1 MEDKFLNNRINVI
14 PRPLV
19 IQELPG
25 IFTLSND
32 TIIIAAAGCENE
44 LRLFKNNLKEDF
56 NFEFSDKTDS
66 KSVIKLILNDNQVK
80 DESYHLHVDVNK
92 IEIIG
97 WSTAGIFYGLQ
108 TLRQLINNEEKL
120 TIPCVH
126 IEDRPR
132 FQWRSFMLDVA
143 RYFKN
148 TSTIKQLLNEISQ
161 LKMNRFHWHL
171 TDDQGWRIEIK
182 KYPKLTE
189 IGSIRSYSQT
199 GGWNSVTF
207 DNTIHEGYY
216 TQEEIKEI
224 IQYANER
231 HIQIVPEIDMP
242 GHASAAI
249 ASYPS
254 LGCDPQQPINVPG
267 EFCIHHS
274 VFNVANSQTTEFLEN
289 VLDEV
294 IDLFSTSD
302 VIHIGGDEVKYGQ
315 WELSTEI
322 TKFINEHNLQSPADL
337 QIWFTNKISN
347 FINGKHR
354 RMMGWNE
361 IMGDIKLHH
370 YTTESDILTKEKLA
384 QNTIVQFWTGSLDLL
399 NKIISHGYDVINSYC
414 EYTYLDYSHYRISL
428 EKAYNFD
435 PIPERLPEEFYSK
448 ILGLGCQMW
457 GEWIP
462 TIDRMNQQIFPR
474 LAAYAEVGWTSLKNK
489 NYQNFQQK
497 LTSYFYKRWDKQ
509 EISYYKLTQ

>member
-1 MEDKFLNNRINVI
+1 
-14 PRPLV
+14 
-19 IQELPG
+19 
-25 IFTLSND
+25 
-32 TIIIAAAGCENE
+32 
-44 LRLFKNNLKEDF
+44 
-56 NFEFSDKTDS
+56 
-66 KSVIKLILNDNQVK
+66 
-80 DESYHLHVDVNK
+80 
-92 IEIIG
+92 
-97 WSTAGIFYGLQ
+97 TAGIFYGLQ
-108 TLRQLINNEEKL
+108 TLRQLINNKEKL
-120 TIPCVH
+120 TSPCVH

-143 RYFKN
+143 RHFKN
-148 TSTIKQLLNEISQ
+148 TSTIKQLLKEMSQ

-189 IGSIRSYSQT
+189 IGSIRSCTQS
-199 GGWNSVTF
+199 GGWKSMKY
-207 DNTIHEGYY
+207 DYTIHEGYY

-231 HIQIVPEIDMP
+231 HIQIVPEIEMP

-254 LGCDPQQPINVPG
+254 LGCNPQQQINVPG
-267 EFCIHHS
+267 KFGVHYS
-274 VFNVANSQTTEFLEN
+274 VFNVANPQTMEFLEN
-289 VLDEV
+289 VLEEV

-302 VIHIGGDEVKYGQ
+302 VIHIGGDEVQYDQ
-315 WELSTEI
+315 WKSSTEI
-322 TKFINEHNLQSPADL
+322 TTFINEHNLQSPADL

-361 IMGDIKLHH
+361 IIGGSKLHH

-384 QNTIVQFWTGSLDLL
+384 QNTVVHFWKGSLDLL
-399 NKIISHGYDVINSYC
+399 NKTISQGYDVVNSNNK
-414 EYTYLDYSHYRISL
+414 YTYLDYNYNRISL

-435 PIPERLPEEFYSK
+435 PIPEKLLEEYHSK

-457 GEWIP
+457 GEWIS
-462 TIDRMNQQIFPR
+462 TVDKMNQQIFPR
-474 LAAYAEVGWTSLKNK
+474 VAAYAEVGWTSLKNK

-497 LTSYFYKRWDKQ
+497 LASYFYKQWSKQ
-509 EISYYKLTQ
+509 GINYYKL

>member
-1 MEDKFLNNRINVI
+1 
-14 PRPLV
+14 
-19 IQELPG
+19 
-25 IFTLSND
+25 
-32 TIIIAAAGCENE
+32 
-44 LRLFKNNLKEDF
+44 
-56 NFEFSDKTDS
+56 
-66 KSVIKLILNDNQVK
+66 
-80 DESYHLHVDVNK
+80 
-92 IEIIG
+92 
-97 WSTAGIFYGLQ
+97 
-108 TLRQLINNEEKL
+108 
-120 TIPCVH
+120 
-126 IEDRPR
+126 
-132 FQWRSFMLDVA
+132 
-143 RYFKN
+143 
-148 TSTIKQLLNEISQ
+148 
-161 LKMNRFHWHL
+161 
-171 TDDQGWRIEIK
+171 
-182 KYPKLTE
+182 
-189 IGSIRSYSQT
+189 
-199 GGWNSVTF
+199 
-207 DNTIHEGYY
+207 
-216 TQEEIKEI
+216 
-224 IQYANER
+224 
-231 HIQIVPEIDMP
+231 MP

-370 YTTESDILTKEKLA
+370 YTIESDILTKEKLA

-414 EYTYLDYSHYRISL
+414 EYTYLDYSHYQISL

-435 PIPERLPEEFYSK
+435 PIPERLPEEYHSK

-509 EISYYKLTQ
+509 EISYYKLIQ